1 MFFKLSNEQIAAIRK
16 ETFPDPETFSIKS
29 CIFKT
34 SGTDTIADLEI
45 ILNDSL
51 EKPKIFKKQAE
62 KNYIKLKVFQILS
75 GDMKGELLQTTNI
88 VQIEEI
94 IKKYGSEYKE
104 LFACTDFIGSKTD
117 EKDHILDG
125 DNITLKYKLNMVFPK
140 KDVGFL
146 SFGVIFYYNFREY
159 STQEN
164 VSEKYIIKET
174 LSSNLK
180 IIDALNS
187 DGKNINIDIVQD
199 LRVVNKVF
207 SNKDSLNSLN
217 DKINIEQKVLK
228 LQSQPKKTPNNTQF
242 FSSLYNS
249 RDTLGN
255 LNILFFMDYKK
266 IIENYSNFTNIIQNS
281 EFSSEVLKNC
291 KISSLKI
298 VRRQMEFSKESK
310 KRFIPKRLPQETV
323 VSTSQDKNNGL
334 VALAPVENNFA
345 SISENNILSEFRAIE
360 VVDKTVYKSK
370 RSFYQ
375 YGVEL
380 NINDGFYVYLKD
392 IKEQLN
398 FNVKAFKDYYQE
410 TTKIIK
416 TSNQTSQRGV
426 QKQMSIGYY
435 DPILN
440 SFSRTF
446 AEEVFPELYEE
457 KILKSVS
464 FLVSSLKLFGS
475 LSSQEDELL
484 KSLIAL
490 ASPISTNSDTILYF
504 IRVYEKFISQVE
516 NILKNLSNTSFSLQ
530 YWFDK
535 EVIDASE
542 NPAVGY
548 GFFNKSTAGVSK
560 ISNLTL
566 ETKIATDTKE
576 YIKNNSIPTEKENYK
591 YSSVCP
597 TFINTINKKMSLS
610 SIKDITSED
619 FREMELEI
627 KRYNS
632 IGAAEPQPFLD
643 DDLRTI
649 NEKKLVTNLKTEKL
663 MNKFSFFTKNRALNL
678 SDSSKIKRKANE
690 NFEKVNTDIDPE
702 LLFLGMLKNST
713 KKPIFKPI
721 SPYLIFNK
729 GGVLKSILSSRDRKY
744 REDIPTQIYSL
755 LNKTDVFFTEFG
767 IRYLTDLE
775 NNSKFLLLYNTI
787 HQIQFLDIS
796 KNVKDEKWK
805 LLTKDNYNSV
815 PENSRILCRLKLF
828 QDVDSNITAF
838 EEINLPIYDK
848 YFILE
853 KNVSQ
858 QDVDKS
864 LEFIKKT
871 FDFSVLRTATSIAFN
886 LSPGIFKSQPARR
899 LSQDINRVAIPRLGN
914 QTRTTVPSQTISSLA
929 NISQQRANI
938 PSAASPLATV
948 VQLQTNTTKPLQQ
961 VNAVASNN
969 VATALSQE
977 PVLTKENEKTA
988 VTKNNFLNKILKSV
1002 IINKNK

>member
-1 MFFKLSNEQIAAIRK
+1 MFFKLSNEQISAVRK
-16 ETFPDPETFSIKS
+16 ETFPEPETFSIKN

-34 SGTDTIADLEI
+34 SGTDTVADLEI
-45 ILNDSL
+45 LLNDSL

-75 GDMKGELLQTTNI
+75 GDMKGELLQSTDI

-94 IKKYGSEYKE
+94 IKKYGVEYKE
-104 LFACTDFIGSKTD
+104 LFACADFIGSKTD
-117 EKDHILDG
+117 ENDHIVEG
-125 DNITLKYKLNMVFPK
+125 SNITLKYNTNMVFSK
-140 KDVGFL
+140 KDIGFL
-146 SFGVIFYYNFREY
+146 SFGMVFYYNFREY
-159 STQEN
+159 SIQEN
-164 VSEKYIIKET
+164 ISEKHIIKET

-180 IIDALNS
+180 IVDVFNS
-187 DGKNINIDIVQD
+187 EGKNVNIDIVQD

-207 SNKDSLNSLN
+207 SNKDSLNSLS
-217 DKINIEQKVLK
+217 DKVNIEQKVLK

-249 RDTLGN
+249 RDALGN

-334 VALAPVENNFA
+334 VALAPVENNLA
-345 SISENNILSEFRAIE
+345 SISENSILSEFRAIE

-375 YGVEL
+375 YGIEL
-380 NINDGFYVYLKD
+380 NVNDGFYAYLKD

-416 TSNQTSQRGV
+416 TNNQTSQRGF

-475 LSSQEDELL
+475 LNSQEDELL

-504 IRVYEKFISQVE
+504 IRIYEKFISQVE

-548 GFFNKSTAGVSK
+548 GFFNKNTAGVSK

-566 ETKIATDTKE
+566 ETKIATDTRE
-576 YIKNNSIPTEKENYK
+576 YVKNNSIPTEKENYK

-597 TFINTINKKMSLS
+597 TFISTINKKMSLS
-610 SIKDITSED
+610 SIKDITNED

-632 IGAAEPQPFLD
+632 IGASEPQPFLD
-643 DDLRTI
+643 DDLQVV

-678 SDSSKIKRKANE
+678 SDLSKIKRKANE
-690 NFEKVNTDIDPE
+690 NSEKVNTDIDPE

-713 KKPIFKPI
+713 KKPVFKPI
-721 SPYLIFNK
+721 TPYLIFNT
-729 GGVLKSILSSRDRKY
+729 GGILKPILSLRDRKY
-744 REDIPTQIYSL
+744 REDIPIQIYSL
-755 LNKTDVFFTEFG
+755 LNKTDTFFTEFG
-767 IRYLTDLE
+767 IKYLTDLE

-787 HQIQFLDIS
+787 HQIEILDIS

-805 LLTKDNYNSV
+805 LLTKDIYNSI
-815 PENSRILCRLKLF
+815 PQNSKVLCKLKLF
-828 QDVDSNITAF
+828 QDVDSSITSF
-838 EEINLPIYDK
+838 EEISLPIYDK

-858 QDVDKS
+858 QDIDKS
-864 LEFIKKT
+864 LEFVKKT
-871 FDFSVLRTATSIAFN
+871 FDFSVLRTASTIAFN
-886 LSPGIFKSQPARR
+886 LSPNIFKAQPIRR
-899 LSQDINRVAIPRLGN
+899 VTQIINRAAIPRLGN
-914 QTRTTVPSQTISSLA
+914 QTRTIAPAQTTGALA
-929 NISQQRANI
+929 NINQQRANI
-938 PSAASPLATV
+938 PSTTSPLATV
-948 VQLQTNTTKPLQQ
+948 MQPQSNATKPLQQ
-961 VNAVASNN
+961 VNATASNDI
-969 VATALSQE
+969 ATTVLQE
-977 PVLTKENEKTA
+977 PTSTKENEKTA
-988 VTKNNFLNKILKSV
+988 VTKNNFLNKILKSA
-1002 IINKNK
+1002 IINKDK